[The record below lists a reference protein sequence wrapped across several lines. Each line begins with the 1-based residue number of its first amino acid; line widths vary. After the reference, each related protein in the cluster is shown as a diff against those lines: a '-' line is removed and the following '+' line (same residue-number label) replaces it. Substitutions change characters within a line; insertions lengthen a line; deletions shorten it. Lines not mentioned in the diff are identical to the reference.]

1 MILILPFVIGAVG
14 VAVGAVVGAFT
25 AHASGEN
32 DRQATRHHRKV
43 ANELVEKYAN
53 IKKQYYE
60 LADESKK
67 KIDDLT
73 RQIAL
78 GEIEK
83 DCLRLAVR
91 LQQSLIYLMW
101 EIEKEPTAEILNQ
114 FKVAVEQTN
123 YVLYQLNE
131 ELIIVPS
138 DYYQRIS
145 GVVPKPERRLS
156 QRFSFIN
163 NPELED
169 IYNRIY
175 NSGNRL
181 LQYLNEIR
189 NRRIKECDIIK
200 KLQNFE
206 DNITKALYELSQY
219 KSQAGL
225 ISRLTDILDRINKSA
240 QDTAY
245 LCNVDIRGWDLEYE
259 QLKAKIFQYQKNHDG
274 ARTKTKNNSSN

>member
-1 MILILPFVIGAVG
+1 MIFILPFVFGAVG
-14 VAVGAVVGAFT
+14 VAVGGFIGVLT
-25 AHASGEN
+25 THTTGEK
-32 DRQATRHHRKV
+32 DRQATKYHRQV

-53 IKKQYYE
+53 IKKQYSE
-60 LADESKK
+60 LADESQKQ
-67 KIDDLT
+67 IDDLT

-78 GEIEK
+78 SEIEK

-91 LQQSLIYLMW
+91 LQQSLISLMW
-101 EIEKEPTAEILNQ
+101 EIDKEPTAEILNQ

-138 DYYQRIS
+138 DYYQRSIS
-145 GVVPKPERRLS
+145 SVVQKPERRLP

-189 NRRIKECDIIK
+189 NRRIKEGDIIK
-200 KLQNFE
+200 KLQFFE
-206 DNITKALYELSQY
+206 DNITKALYDLSQY

-225 ISRLTDILDRINKSA
+225 ISRLTDILDKINKSA

-245 LCNVDIRGWDLEYE
+245 LCNVDIRGWDLEFE
-259 QLKAKIFQYQKNHDG
+259 QLKAKIFQYQKNHDPSK
-274 ARTKTKNNSSN
+274 TKTKSN

>member
-1 MILILPFVIGAVG
+1 MIFILPFLVSAVS
-14 VAVGAVVGAFT
+14 VAVGGFIGVLTTHT
-25 AHASGEN
+25 AGEK
-32 DRQATRHHRKV
+32 DRQAAKHHRQV

-60 LADESKK
+60 LADESQKQ
-67 KIDDLT
+67 IDDLT

-83 DCLRLAVR
+83 DCLRLALR

-101 EIEKEPTAEILNQ
+101 EIDKEPTAEILNQ
-114 FKVAVEQTN
+114 FKLAVEQTN

-145 GVVPKPERRLS
+145 GVVPKPERRLP

-181 LQYLNEIR
+181 LQYLNETR

-206 DNITKALYELSQY
+206 DNITKALYDLSQY

-225 ISRLTDILDRINKSA
+225 ISRLTDILDKINKSA

-245 LCNVDIRGWDLEYE
+245 LCNVDIRGWDLEFE
-259 QLKAKIFQYQKNHDG
+259 QLKAKIFQYQKNHD
-274 ARTKTKNNSSN
+274 AAKTKTKSN

>member
-1 MILILPFVIGAVG
+1 MIFILPFLVGAVG
-14 VAVGAVVGAFT
+14 VAVGGFIGVLTTHT
-25 AHASGEN
+25 AGEK
-32 DRQATRHHRKV
+32 DRQAAKHHRQV

-60 LADESKK
+60 LADESQKQ
-67 KIDDLT
+67 IYNLT

-101 EIEKEPTAEILNQ
+101 EIDKAPTAEILNQ

-145 GVVPKPERRLS
+145 GVVPKPERRLP

-169 IYNRIY
+169 IYNRID

-181 LQYLNEIR
+181 LQYLNETR

-206 DNITKALYELSQY
+206 DNITKALYDLSQY

-225 ISRLTDILDRINKSA
+225 ISRLTDILDKINKSA

-245 LCNVDIRGWDLEYE
+245 LCNVDIRGWDLEFE
-259 QLKAKIFQYQKNHDG
+259 QLKAKIFQYQKNHD
-274 ARTKTKNNSSN
+274 AAKNKTKSNSSN